1 MRHGKKNPKLG
12 RTSSHRRLM
21 LSNMSCSLIKHKRIT
36 TTLTK
41 AKALQ
46 RYIEPLVT
54 KSKKNTMH
62 SRRMVFSYLRNK
74 YGVSELFDTISSK
87 ISNRE
92 GGYTRIIKLGKRLGD
107 NAEMCIIEFVDYNE
121 IYTKDVKSKSKKRTR
136 RSKKASSEV
145 NDSNLEKSSK
155 KDSSSEENPAVEEAP
170 AAGEAPAAEEAPAK
184 EETPVTEEAPAK
196 EETPGTEEASADE
209 VNSAEE
215 ASTEDNTKE

>member
-62 SRRMVFSYLRNK
+62 SRRIVFSYLRNK
-74 YGVSELFDTISSK
+74 YGVSELFDNISSK

-136 RSKKASSEV
+136 RSKRSSS
-145 NDSNLEKSSK
+145 DLEKPS
-155 KDSSSEENPAVEEAP
+155 
-170 AAGEAPAAEEAPAK
+170 
-184 EETPVTEEAPAK
+184 
-196 EETPGTEEASADE
+196 
-209 VNSAEE
+209 NSAQL
-215 ASTEDNTKE
+215 